1 MLASTNAR
9 HHQVAYVTN
18 DMDRA
23 LKLFADQYGIARF
36 HPLLTG
42 EEPAQPGGMRLRI
55 GLANV
60 NGTEVEL
67 IQPLGD
73 GSNLYADALPK
84 DGRFALKLHHLC
96 IRIEGPIEN
105 WERHRAAIDETL
117 HPVALEGVY
126 GDYLRVVYTDER
138 DHLGH
143 YLEHLW
149 MAPGVLA
156 AMAERVPSFP
166 EDGRP

>member
-23 LKLFADQYGIARF
+23 LKVFADRYGVGRF
-36 HPLLTG
+36 YPLLTG
-42 EEPAQPGGMRLRI
+42 DEPIPADGVRMKV
-55 GLANV
+55 GLATV

-67 IQPLGD
+67 IQPLGE
-73 GSNLYADALPK
+73 GPNLYADALPR
-84 DGRFALKLHHLC
+84 DGRFALALHHLC
-96 IRIEGPIEN
+96 IRIEGPLEN
-105 WERHRAAIDETL
+105 WERHRASIDERL
-117 HPVALEGVY
+117 HPAAFEGVY
-126 GDYLRVVYTDER
+126 GEYLRVLYTDER
-138 DHLGH
+138 DSLGH

-156 AMAERVPSFP
+156 VMAERVPSFP
-166 EDGRP
+166 EGQH